1 MFVIFFFYFCNGMET
16 DSLFYLTQEERMP
29 WDEDTFRML
38 YKRYYKAL
46 SMYALNYVEDMTI
59 AEDIVQDIFFS
70 IVEKK
75 TTFVNTN
82 TMHVYLYT
90 GVRNR
95 SLNYMKHRKVE
106 LRHFRAMSETD
117 YDMDNDE
124 VYVREDIYRQL
135 FEAID
140 NLPPR
145 QREIFTSVM
154 EGKKNKEIAEALG
167 ISVFTVKVQRQ
178 RAMHTLRN
186 KLTDKQWLLLMN
198 FLFI

>member
-1 MFVIFFFYFCNGMET
+1 MLSKKKSDIIYDGTKIRMGLTKAQVRLIVDWRYPDSKTHYPQGET
-16 DSLFYLTQEERMP
+16 
-29 WDEDTFRML
+29 W
-38 YKRYYKAL
+38 
-46 SMYALNYVEDMTI
+46 N
-59 AEDIVQDIFFS
+59 
-70 IVEKK
+70 
-75 TTFVNTN
+75 
-82 TMHVYLYT
+82 
-90 GVRNR
+90 
-95 SLNYMKHRKVE
+95 
-106 LRHFRAMSETD
+106 

-145 QREIFTSVM
+145 QREIFMSVM

>member
-1 MFVIFFFYFCNGMET
+1 MET
-16 DSLFYLTQEERMP
+16 ESPIYLTQEERMP

-46 SMYALNYVEDMTI
+46 TMYALNYVEDMTI
-59 AEDIVQDIFFS
+59 AEDLVQDIFFS
-70 IVEKK
+70 ILEKK
-75 TTFVNTN
+75 TSFVNTH

-95 SLNYMKHRKVE
+95 ALNYRKHREVE
-106 LRHFRAMSETD
+106 LRHFKAMSESD

-124 VYVREDIYRQL
+124 TYVREDIYRQL

-140 NLPPR
+140 RLPSR
-145 QREIFTSVM
+145 QREIFVSVM
-154 EGKKNKEIAEALG
+154 EGKKNQEIAEALG

-186 KLTDKQWLLLMN
+186 KLTDNQWLLLMDI
-198 FLFI
+198 LII